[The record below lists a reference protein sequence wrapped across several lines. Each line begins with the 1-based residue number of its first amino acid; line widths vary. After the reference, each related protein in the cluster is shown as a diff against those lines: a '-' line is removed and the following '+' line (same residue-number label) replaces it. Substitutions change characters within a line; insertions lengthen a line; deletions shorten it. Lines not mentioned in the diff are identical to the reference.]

1 MITMDLDPAEDVSW
15 AEVIAAAYELKERL
29 EAAGLAAFVKTSG
42 GKGLHVVTPL
52 KPKAGWAPVKAFAKA
67 LADGMSKDHPDKYL
81 ATATKAK
88 RNGKIFIDYL
98 RNGRGNTAVAAYSTR
113 ARPGAAVSMPLEWN
127 ELTDEIGPAYFT
139 VDNAPARLDALRS
152 DPWVDFFAAA
162 VPLEKRK

>member
-1 MITMDLDPAEDVSW
+1 
-15 AEVIAAAYELKERL
+15 VIAAALELKQRL
-29 EAAGLAAFVKTSG
+29 EGAGLAAFVKTSG

-52 KPKAGWAPVKAFAKA
+52 QPKAGWVQVKAFAKA
-67 LADGMSKDHPDKYL
+67 LADAMSKEQPDKYL

-113 ARPGAAVSMPLEWN
+113 ARPGAAVSMPLDWR

-139 VDNAPARLDALRS
+139 VDNAPARLEAMSR
-152 DPWVDFFAAA
+152 DPWDGFFSAA
-162 VPLEKRK
+162 VPLQKPK